1 MLQNR
6 KTHIFLQ
13 KSVPLQ
19 PKTNNILPK
28 FCQKIRLLVAGGA
41 TFFERRAHHYRTEVA
56 ESGRR
61 EGRAELL
68 AKRSCYLKEGV
79 HLGECSVRR
88 NWYRSLSTSLVPPEG
103 FGKLRNVAA
112 FWKNPEKKWS
122 KFSKILTKFV
132 SYKKNQQFFSNV

>member
-1 MLQNR
+1 MDVKARLANER
-6 KTHIFLQ
+6 TFLHYV
-13 KSVPLQ
+13 SRAVV
-19 PKTNNILPK
+19 
-28 FCQKIRLLVAGGA
+28 LVAGGA

-79 HLGECSVRR
+79 HLGESSVRR

-103 FGKLRNVAA
+103 FGKLLHFRKIPKKIGQNLAKINSA
-112 FWKNPEKKWS
+112 KFWQN
-122 KFSKILTKFV
+122 L
-132 SYKKNQQFFSNV
+132 